1 MKFFNFFTYYNFPF
15 PTPYNKEIR
24 LASNIEGCR
33 EQCKKHTGSS
43 VFLAPFSVT
52 YVKPSMTSAFLHSI
66 GLLAFGW
73 GDLENS
79 VALLPHMTNAVIEP
93 TKHLD
98 GLVKN
103 FTSLL
108 TFH

>member
-1 MKFFNFFTYYNFPF
+1 M
-15 PTPYNKEIR
+15 
-24 LASNIEGCR
+24 EGCR
-33 EQCKKHTGSS
+33 KQYKKHTGNS
-43 VFLAPFSVT
+43 VFPAPFSVT
-52 YVKPSMTSAFLHSI
+52 CVKPSMPAAVLHSI
-66 GLLAFGW
+66 GLLALGW

-79 VALLPHMTNAVIEP
+79 VALLPHMTNIVIEP

-108 TFH
+108 TFY